1 MCCRVTDLA
10 CVCEPLSVCV
20 LQPRQQAR
28 VVFAWTY
35 RYLDLRIKEEETN
48 SRARAAFQ
56 TKIMREW
63 SKEDWFKMCDKIDS
77 LYDELVELI
86 PPLGR
91 LRGGVPTDY
100 LSLGSDAP
108 AGCLRETRGPSA
120 TGCLCWECRFR
131 ARVFPDEE
139 DCKFPSSSSSSS
151 ATSSSSSSAS
161 ASASS
166 SSSSSASS
174 SSPPLTFGQLCH
186 PPETCYCR
194 KCREADAQFSWPAA
208 FAERLRQESWRI
220 LWQARLE
227 LQPDGADVLEGRVL
241 ECIEDIRRALRQAL
255 VAALMGNEVVAREK
269 GIEAAYL
276 AGVPAPFASAA
287 ELASIA
293 GEDVDDQYELGSGGE
308 DGSAAGDSD
317 DEQSG
322 AGAGTAAA
330 EKEEEGCN
338 LHEALRAREK
348 KWNQMIGKTQE
359 KVTEQLGLRFVLE
372 EATCEAALEKFA
384 NMDLKECYKFSAV
397 FLDPP
402 YNKNDRNFLDT
413 DEERTAVFKNLAAVM
428 AYPGV
433 AFISVNQDRVHRVRA
448 AVNKTKGLTM
458 PDQAFL
464 VFWKAR
470 ENRGQPKIAGKPGYE
485 HVCIVYSTRPVAEKS
500 GGKKKKRRKKQGE
513 SGKGKSTCRESRLF
527 PDLEGQFYKRF
538 PEQRGVI
545 HGKAR
550 QNYRLDYVPPSA
562 TERVIDPTTRKAI
575 RPKSQKTVSWYEYF
589 ILKHSKCPGARI
601 MDGFMG
607 TAASAIAAVK
617 CGAAKYVGVEPDP
630 VVFAIARAR
639 LNRFLTSKS
648 ASEHQFGDMVD
659 NGPEEQLRE
668 ALIDTPLSQM
678 NTSPP
683 ENLTVK
689 QYCEMANVEIRNSK
703 LKGVDTQPLGKGLY
717 TTAALKVDR
726 DEGWVGVYIWG
737 AVESADGPGE
747 EGAFYMT
754 FTEAPT
760 NRARIKINTNCPGM
774 YVNSCAGT
782 GKRANMEFV
791 ERADQVTS
799 SWRCIQGKLL
809 CDVDAGE
816 ELLVMYNG
824 NFWEAPTEAAVELA
838 ASEKAVQGGGGEGRQ
853 TRHRGR

>member
-1 MCCRVTDLA
+1 
-10 CVCEPLSVCV
+10 
-20 LQPRQQAR
+20 
-28 VVFAWTY
+28 
-35 RYLDLRIKEEETN
+35 
-48 SRARAAFQ
+48 
-56 TKIMREW
+56 
-63 SKEDWFKMCDKIDS
+63 
-77 LYDELVELI
+77 
-86 PPLGR
+86 
-91 LRGGVPTDY
+91 
-100 LSLGSDAP
+100 
-108 AGCLRETRGPSA
+108 
-120 TGCLCWECRFR
+120 
-131 ARVFPDEE
+131 
-139 DCKFPSSSSSSS
+139 
-151 ATSSSSSSAS
+151 
-161 ASASS
+161 
-166 SSSSSASS
+166 
-174 SSPPLTFGQLCH
+174 
-186 PPETCYCR
+186 
-194 KCREADAQFSWPAA
+194 
-208 FAERLRQESWRI
+208 
-220 LWQARLE
+220 
-227 LQPDGADVLEGRVL
+227 
-241 ECIEDIRRALRQAL
+241 
-255 VAALMGNEVVAREK
+255 
-269 GIEAAYL
+269 
-276 AGVPAPFASAA
+276 
-287 ELASIA
+287 
-293 GEDVDDQYELGSGGE
+293 
-308 DGSAAGDSD
+308 
-317 DEQSG
+317 
-322 AGAGTAAA
+322 
-330 EKEEEGCN
+330 
-338 LHEALRAREK
+338 
-348 KWNQMIGKTQE
+348 MIGKTQE

-384 NMDLKECYKFSAV
+384 NMNLKECYKFSAV

-413 DEERTAVFKNLAAVM
+413 DEERSAVFKNLAAVM

-448 AVNKTKGLTM
+448 AVNKTSGLTM

-500 GGKKKKRRKKQGE
+500 GGKKKKKRKKQGE

-668 ALIDTPLSQM
+668 TLIDTPLSQM

-703 LKGVDTQPLGKGLY
+703 LKGVDGQPLGKGLY

-747 EGAFYMT
+747 EDAFYMT

-809 CDVDAGE
+809 CDVDAGD

-838 ASEKAVQGGGGEGRQ
+838 ASEKAVQGGGRGGAADEAQGEVVENAGLAQSQGQKGDDGKQEALEEQGEKKKQAEVVEVASEESDSDEEGEKTLADMRAEKKAAEEKKKPRAKRKRKATAAGAGQ
-853 TRHRGR
+853 ATRAKKHRAAKGNKVGDGGGGNGKTDSKKDGAEKDDRRRRGRRGLAEQEMEAEE